1 MGDKDSQQKTDDRK
15 EAKAEETAEE
25 MGKPQRPEEPTDD
38 MSPFEAATYFFHGSA
53 DRLKLSDEK
62 RDVLSTSY
70 RELAVQVP
78 VVMDGGTQKVFRGF
92 RIQHNGARGP
102 YKGGVRFHQSADL
115 DEVRAL
121 AALMTWK
128 NALIDVPFGGAKG
141 GVQCD
146 PTEMSQDEL
155 QRLTRRFTAMI
166 SYIIG
171 VNRDIP
177 APDMGTNAQTM
188 AWMMDA
194 YGQKNGYTPG
204 IVTGKPVEMGG
215 SPGREEATGRG
226 VVICMGEVAK
236 KKNISFEG
244 AKIAVQGFGNVG
256 FWAVAI
262 AADLGAKIV
271 AVSDVKGGTYN
282 SDGLDLEKLVKHRD
296 EAEFVPE
303 FPGGEDVSN
312 EELLELDCDILIPA
326 AIHGVIN
333 TENADKIKAN
343 MIVEAANGPTT
354 PAADAILNDRGVTVA
369 PDILANSGGV
379 TVSYFEW
386 VQNIQQFRWEIDQVN
401 LELKKRMTR
410 ATEAVCNRAEQN
422 GTSLRDAAF
431 DIAVERVAH
440 AAELRGYV

>member
-1 MGDKDSQQKTDDRK
+1 MGDASAERRKDQQTRDTAD
-15 EAKAEETAEE
+15 EAAERL
-25 MGKPQRPEEPTDD
+25 GSPRPVEEPTDA
-38 MSPFEAATYFFHGSA
+38 MTPFEAATYFFHQSSN
-53 DRLKLSDEK
+53 RLQLRVEM
-62 RDVLSTSY
+62 RDVLASSY

-78 VVMDGGTQKVFRGF
+78 VRLDDGSMRVFRGY

-102 YKGGVRFHQSADL
+102 YKGGIRFHPSADL

-141 GVQCD
+141 GVQVD
-146 PTEMSQDEL
+146 PREMSGDEL
-155 QRLTRRFTAMI
+155 QRLTRRFTSMI

-194 YGQKNGYTPG
+194 FGQKHGHTPG

-226 VVICMGEVAK
+226 VVLCTREVAK
-236 KKNISFEG
+236 RKDIPFKD
-244 AKIAVQGFGNVG
+244 ARIAVQGFGNVG

-262 AADLGAKIV
+262 AAEMDAKIV
-271 AVSDVKGGTYN
+271 AVSDVTGGTYN
-282 SDGLDLEKLVKHRD
+282 GDGLDLEKLVKHRD
-296 EAEFVPE
+296 ESDTVAD
-303 FPGGEDVSN
+303 FPGGEQISN
-312 EELLELDCDILIPA
+312 EELIECDCDILLPA

-333 TENADKIKAN
+333 TDNADKVKAK
-343 MIVEAANGPTT
+343 MVVEAANGPTT
-354 PAADAILNDRGVTVA
+354 PAADVMLNDRGVTIV

-386 VQNIQQFRWEIDQVN
+386 VQNIQQFRWELDQVN
-401 LELKKRMTR
+401 FELKKKMTR
-410 ATEAVCNRAEQN
+410 ATNAVCSRSEAE

-431 DIAVERVAH
+431 DIAVERVVR